1 MTAEENRFRERRSAY
16 NPEEAEADK
25 PDADE
30 PAGESGETIVG
41 PGGEPVSAEPSSET
55 ASRPEPTEPGAE
67 ASTGPDDLD
76 ALDDV
81 EVPPASFQEIAEPLV
96 MRALQFLGEV
106 PLTEGG
112 DRKVVPRLA
121 KHMIDLIEILE
132 DRTRG
137 NLEDEEK
144 RYLERVLSELRT
156 RYVGVTQ

>member
-16 NPEEAEADK
+16 NPEEAEAEK
-25 PDADE
+25 PDADA
-30 PAGESGETIVG
+30 PAEESTETIVG

-55 ASRPEPTEPGAE
+55 ASRPETAE
-67 ASTGPDDLD
+67 PDDLD
-76 ALDDV
+76 ALEDV
-81 EVPPASFQEIAEPLV
+81 EVPPASFQEIVEPLV

-121 KHMIDLIEILE
+121 RHMIDLLEILE
-132 DRTRG
+132 ERTEG
-137 NLEDEEK
+137 NLEDDEE

-156 RYVGVTQ
+156 RYVSVTK